1 MVVWEVGFEAH
12 CLSSVPREINVG
24 EGELSTN
31 LQENNTVLL
40 GGPGM
45 EGSQSHS
52 GMNPQLISCA
62 TLVQLCKVS
71 ESQVLICSSVFGE
84 EQKYVKCL

>member
-1 MVVWEVGFEAH
+1 M
-12 CLSSVPREINVG
+12 
-24 EGELSTN
+24 N
-31 LQENNTVLL
+31 LQFIN
-40 GGPGM
+40 
-45 EGSQSHS
+45 
-52 GMNPQLISCA
+52 CA